1 MVVNPYQQYQKTS
14 VTTANK
20 VKILLML
27 YEGAIKFVKQAQ
39 INMQKKEV
47 AKKGVLISK
56 ATAILSELM
65 NTLDFEAGGQL
76 AVDLENLYIFMID
89 HLIEA
94 NINNDVDK
102 LKDVERILKTL
113 YAGWVEIAD
122 KPNVKKGSTK
132 SLDPDGVKDQNTDK
146 AKNMDN
152 DDKQSED
159 ERSKRV
165 VTGVDFNV

>member
-1 MVVNPYQQYQKTS
+1 MVVKPYQQYQKTS

-39 INMQKKEV
+39 IKMQKNEV
-47 AKKGVLISK
+47 AKKGILISK

-94 NINNDVDK
+94 NINNDTDK
-102 LKDVERILKTL
+102 LKDVEKILKTL
-113 YAGWVEIAD
+113 YSGWSEIAD
-122 KPNVKKGSTK
+122 NPNVKKGS
-132 SLDPDGVKDQNTDK
+132 LQNAGQNRELEQNDGK
-146 AKNMDN
+146 ANKIEA
-152 DDKQSED
+152 DDGQSVD
-159 ERSKRV
+159 EKSKRV
-165 VTGVDFNV
+165 ATGVDFNV